1 MHYFSN
7 EILDRVLE
15 LSNISEGFNSLRL
28 FLRYVFE
35 IGPVSTKDMSA
46 LIGIPLPVI
55 ASVRKE
61 LEKNRILIRSN
72 GMVLSDLGIDLI
84 NQMGISKNIKISEIT
99 SSEDISHQFEDLIP
113 ELEKICLTRPSYN
126 PKIDQS
132 HVTIETSIKRVQ
144 YLIKNDAFEGRDIL
158 ILGDDDLT
166 SLAIYLCM
174 RKFDIYPNNI
184 SVVDIDHRIL
194 DFINGHYSQSRI
206 KPKLVKVDLLEGID
220 KSLLGRHDV
229 FITDPPYTVDGF
241 KLFVSNALKS
251 LRSGPGNIGIISF
264 PNPPIGNYLL
274 MQHSLIQMGL
284 LFREMIPGFNHYIG
298 APIHGGRTNLIRCT
312 TSNQIN
318 SDVDIDLSKIY
329 THSRG

>member
-1 MHYFSN
+1 MDHSSKK
-7 EILDRVLE
+7 ILDRVVKTTNL
-15 LSNISEGFNSLRL
+15 SEGFNGLRL
-28 FLRYVFE
+28 ILRYIFE
-35 IGPVSTKDMSA
+35 LGPISSKEISSI
-46 LIGIPLPVI
+46 IGIPLPLVSSI
-55 ASVRKE
+55 RRE
-61 LEKNRILIRSN
+61 LEKNHILIRSN
-72 GMVLSDLGIDLI
+72 GMLLSELGIHLI

-99 SSEDISHQFEDLIP
+99 SSENISHQFEDLIP
-113 ELEKICLTRPSYN
+113 ELEQICLKRPSYN

-144 YLIKNDAFEGRDIL
+144 YLFKNDAFEGRDIL

-166 SLAIYLCM
+166 SLAILLCM
-174 RKFDIYPNNI
+174 EKFDVYPNKI
-184 SVVDIDHRIL
+184 SVADIDNRIL
-194 DFINGHYSQSRI
+194 DFIDCHYTQSLI
-206 KPKLVKVDLLEGID
+206 KPELVKVDLLEGID

-251 LRSGPGNIGIISF
+251 LKSGPGNIGIISF
-264 PNPPIGNYLL
+264 PNPPIRNYLL

-312 TSNQIN
+312 TSNQAN
-318 SDVDIDLSKIY
+318 LDVDVDLSKIY